1 MTTIYT
7 RDQLRN
13 FLEAERAKPLQIGLV
28 PTMGALHKGHLS
40 LVERAVQEND
50 RVIVSIF
57 VNPTQFNNP
66 EDLEKY
72 PQNLEA
78 DLELLKAYL
87 PKVMVFAPAIEEVYA
102 EQVKAQQYDLGGLD
116 QVMEGAYREG
126 HFEGVATIVETLLK
140 LTAPDRAYFGE
151 KDYQQLQ
158 IIKKLV
164 QDKGINVTICPCPI
178 VRENNGLAMSSRN
191 SLLSKRLR
199 ERAGVIF
206 TTLQSARQ
214 QFGTESVTK
223 IVEGVEDVFRNDPD
237 FKLEYFSIADA
248 NTLKPINVKND
259 NHEYRA
265 FIAVYAG
272 DVRLIDN
279 LALN

>member
-7 RDQLRN
+7 RSELRS
-13 FLEAERAKPLQIGLV
+13 FLEAEKVQGRQIGLV

-40 LVERAVQEND
+40 LVERAIQEND

-66 EDLEKY
+66 DDLDKY

-78 DLELLKAYL
+78 DLDILNTYL
-87 PKVMVFAPAIEEVYA
+87 PKVVVFAPAIEEMYSRRVEA
-102 EQVKAQQYDLGGLD
+102 GNYDLGRLD
-116 QVMEGAYREG
+116 QVMEGSYREG
-126 HFEGVATIVETLLK
+126 HFQGVATIVETLLRT
-140 LTAPDRAYFGE
+140 TAPDRAYFGE
-151 KDYQQLQ
+151 KDYQQLL

-164 QDKGINVTICPCPI
+164 RDKELEVTICPCPI
-178 VRENNGLAMSSRN
+178 VREPNGLAMSSRN
-191 SLLSKRLR
+191 SRLSKRLR
-199 ERAGVIF
+199 ERAGIIF
-206 TTLQSARQ
+206 QTLQSANE
-214 QFGTESVTK
+214 QFGTKSVTE
-223 IVEGVEDVFRNDPD
+223 IVDWVHEVFRNDPD

-248 NTLKPINVKND
+248 NTLIPIDKKHNNKQS
-259 NHEYRA
+259 RA

-272 DVRLIDN
+272 DIRLIDN